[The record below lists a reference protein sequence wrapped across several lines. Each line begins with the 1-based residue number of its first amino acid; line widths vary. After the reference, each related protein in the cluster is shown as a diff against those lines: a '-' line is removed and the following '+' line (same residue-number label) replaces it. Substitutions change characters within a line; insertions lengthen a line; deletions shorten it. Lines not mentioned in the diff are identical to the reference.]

1 MQIAFIPN
9 REKNKLTDNFKR
21 MGNRTVID
29 LYLSPSCTSCRKA
42 RAWFQ
47 SHKVPFVEHNILTQ
61 PMTTNDLRQI
71 LTKTE
76 NGTEDIIST
85 RSKVFQKLA
94 VDVDNLT
101 INELLDLVTEFPSLL
116 RRPIITD
123 SKHLQIGFNE
133 DEIRAFLPREYR
145 RAEMLTTTD

>member
-1 MQIAFIPN
+1 M
-9 REKNKLTDNFKR
+9 
-21 MGNRTVID
+21 ID

-145 RAEMLTTTD
+145 RAEMLTTID

>member
-1 MQIAFIPN
+1 
-9 REKNKLTDNFKR
+9 L
-21 MGNRTVID
+21 
-29 LYLSPSCTSCRKA
+29 
-42 RAWFQ
+42 Q
-47 SHKVPFVEHNILTQ
+47 SHEVPFLEHNILTQ
-61 PMTTNDLRQI
+61 PMTANDLRQI

-85 RSKVFQKLA
+85 RSKVFQKLD

-101 INELLDLVTEFPSLL
+101 VSELLKLVTEFPNLL

-123 SKHLQIGFNE
+123 QKHLQIGFNE

-145 RAEMLTTTD
+145 RIEMSNTKG

>member
-1 MQIAFIPN
+1 
-9 REKNKLTDNFKR
+9 
-21 MGNRTVID
+21 
-29 LYLSPSCTSCRKA
+29 
-42 RAWFQ
+42 
-47 SHKVPFVEHNILTQ
+47 
-61 PMTTNDLRQI
+61 MTTNDLRQI

-85 RSKVFQKLA
+85 RSKVFKKLA

-101 INELLDLVTEFPSLL
+101 INELLDLVTEFPNLL

-145 RAEMLTTTD
+145 RAEMLTTID

>member
-1 MQIAFIPN
+1 MPN

>member
-1 MQIAFIPN
+1 M
-9 REKNKLTDNFKR
+9 
-21 MGNRTVID
+21 ID

-101 INELLDLVTEFPSLL
+101 INELLDLVTEFPNLL

-145 RAEMLTTTD
+145 RAEMLTTID

>member
-1 MQIAFIPN
+1 M
-9 REKNKLTDNFKR
+9 
-21 MGNRTVID
+21 ID

-47 SHKVPFVEHNILTQ
+47 SHKVLFVEHNILTQ

-145 RAEMLTTTD
+145 RAEMLTTID

>member
-1 MQIAFIPN
+1 M
-9 REKNKLTDNFKR
+9 
-21 MGNRTVID
+21 ID

>member
-1 MQIAFIPN
+1 
-9 REKNKLTDNFKR
+9 

-42 RAWFQ
+42 RAWLQ

-61 PMTTNDLRQI
+61 PMTTNDLRHI

-101 INELLDLVTEFPSLL
+101 INELLDLVTEFPNLL
-116 RRPIITD
+116 RRQ
-123 SKHLQIGFNE
+123 L
-133 DEIRAFLPREYR
+133 L
-145 RAEMLTTTD
+145 LTQNTYKLALTRMKFVHFCHVNIVEQKC

>member
-1 MQIAFIPN
+1 MLF
-9 REKNKLTDNFKR
+9 R
-21 MGNRTVID
+21 
-29 LYLSPSCTSCRKA
+29 S
-42 RAWFQ
+42 
-47 SHKVPFVEHNILTQ
+47 
-61 PMTTNDLRQI
+61 TNDLRHI

-101 INELLDLVTEFPSLL
+101 INELLDLVTEFPNLL

-145 RAEMLTTTD
+145 RAEMLSTID

>member
-1 MQIAFIPN
+1 
-9 REKNKLTDNFKR
+9 
-21 MGNRTVID
+21 
-29 LYLSPSCTSCRKA
+29 
-42 RAWFQ
+42 
-47 SHKVPFVEHNILTQ
+47 
-61 PMTTNDLRQI
+61 MTTQDLRNI

-101 INELLDLVTEFPSLL
+101 INELIDLVTEFPNLL

-123 SKHLQIGFNE
+123 DKRLQIGFNE
-133 DEIRAFLPREYR
+133 DEIRAFLPRGYR
-145 RAEMLTTTD
+145 RAEMENAVNEG